1 MPEENELYVIAEK
14 LARGEDGKD
23 SFSAKLV
30 ACCKTL
36 ARIHDY
42 KKIIM
47 LYGLPIDNDE
57 FAQFFK
63 HFISKKNVI
72 LACEAE
78 SPSKLSD
85 YGKKICELSRISLKN
100 EDLSEQRNTAA
111 IKTDSL
117 IKLVIRDKYE

>member
-1 MPEENELYVIAEK
+1 
-14 LARGEDGKD
+14 
-23 SFSAKLV
+23 
-30 ACCKTL
+30 
-36 ARIHDY
+36 
-42 KKIIM
+42 M

-57 FAQFFK
+57 FTQFFK
-63 HFISKKNVI
+63 HFISKKNVV

-85 YGKKICELSRISLKN
+85 YGKKICEFSRISLKK

-111 IKTDSL
+111 VKTDNL